1 MAVRPPQLIGE
12 SPLFHALLDRVS
24 DLASLDCPVL
34 IIGEAGTG
42 KELMGSRLH
51 FLSPRWEQPYQSV
64 DCAAY
69 DDEALHALVF
79 GQADY
84 AGRSSSDGRLVEAD
98 SGTCLLHN
106 IDQTSAPFQAALARA
121 ILYGEFNVP
130 GGSHRQKID
139 VRFICTSRLDLLA
152 AVNDGRFS
160 AALLDAMSFEVLR
173 LPPLRGR
180 FEDITALAE
189 YFGRKIAASLGAERF
204 PGFTPEALAI
214 LAEQPWPTNVRGL
227 KVATERSTANAFL
240 IDETLAAPINKLR
253 LNPFGTARAAPP
265 DIPRTAEGPV
275 DAPALE
281 TNDFTERVMS
291 FERGL
296 INQALAM
303 HDHHQGKASDYL
315 GLTYHQFR
323 GLLRKH
329 GMKK

>member
-24 DLASLDCPVL
+24 DLASLDCPIL
-34 IIGEAGTG
+34 ITGEAGTG

-51 FLSPRWEQPYQSV
+51 FLSPRWEQSYQSV
-64 DCAAY
+64 DCTAY
-69 DDEALHALVF
+69 DDEDLHGLVF

-84 AGRSSSDGRLVEAD
+84 AGRNSSDGRLVDAD

-106 IDQTSAPFQAALARA
+106 IDQTSAAFQARLART
-121 ILYGEFNVP
+121 ILHGEFMTP
-130 GGSHRQKID
+130 DGAQIQRLD
-139 VRFICTSRLDLLA
+139 VRIICTSREDLPLA
-152 AVNDGRFS
+152 VSEGRFS

-189 YFGRKIAASLGAERF
+189 HFGRKVAASLGAERF
-204 PGFTPEALAI
+204 PGFTPEALAV

-227 KVATERSTANAFL
+227 KVAAERSVANAYL
-240 IDETLAAPINKLR
+240 IDETLAQPINKLR
-253 LNPFGTARAAPP
+253 LNPFGAPVKP
-265 DIPRTAEGPV
+265 LQMKPSEVTDVPETTP
-275 DAPALE
+275 LE
-281 TNDFTERVMS
+281 TTDFTERVMT

-296 INQALAM
+296 IDQALTQ
-303 HDHHQGKASDYL
+303 HDHHQGKAAEYL